1 MNINIRTLSWTI
13 LTSLK
18 IRKVRI
24 FSVLGTLHPFF
35 AERAL
40 NSFVLKNSKYGTAKD
55 AKMSFKLSVFFEEV
69 WDESLNTRRNE
80 TNKMKDAIGGRQRI
94 HKF

>member
-1 MNINIRTLSWTI
+1 M
-13 LTSLK
+13 K
-18 IRKVRI
+18 KVRI
-24 FSVLGTLHPFF
+24 VSVLGTLHLFF
-35 AERAL
+35 TERAL
-40 NSFVLKNSKYGTAKD
+40 NSFVLKNSKYRTAKE

-80 TNKMKDAIGGRQRI
+80 PNKMKDAIGGLQRI